1 MLKPTCGR
9 HDLSHRSPSPSARG
23 LGELCDRS
31 CRPKAG
37 LAGACDDNTSLAFSA
52 EVVRPLF
59 SDAHI
64 SRQRV
69 GQPAADEVAG
79 DAAAVEHFMMAAAA
93 AQITRPATAARL
105 LHLDMAARQPAP
117 PCGII

>member
-1 MLKPTCGR
+1 MKSWATYVEA
-9 HDLSHRSPSPSARG
+9 DL
-23 LGELCDRS
+23 
-31 CRPKAG
+31 PKAG

-69 GQPAADEVAG
+69 GQPTADEVAG

-93 AQITRPATAARL
+93 AQITPICGAMLAILDAVSVRL
-105 LHLDMAARQPAP
+105 QPTESTSRQPTVTADR
-117 PCGII
+117 